1 MTKYISIDPG
11 SYKCGLIF
19 ADFKS
24 KIVLKAIVI
33 ESSYLVQSIK
43 TFIGKD
49 KNIKVLIGNGTSSNH
64 HVKSLGFLEN
74 NLTIVEEKN
83 TTYRSRQ
90 RYFEI
95 FPIKG
100 IKRFLP
106 RDIFLQN
113 INLDAIS
120 ALVILED
127 YLNCK
132 LTLNCDSLP
141 KTWMRQ

>member
-11 SYKCGLIF
+11 KCKCGLIL

-24 KIVLKAIVI
+24 KRVLKALII
-33 ESSYLVQSIK
+33 ESRYLVGNIK
-43 TFIGKD
+43 KLTEKD
-49 KNIKVLIGNGTSSNH
+49 KNIKVLIGNGTTSKH
-64 HVKSLGFLEN
+64 HAKSLSFLEK

-127 YLNCK
+127 YLNYK
-132 LTLNCDSLP
+132 FSLDCECIS
-141 KTWMRQ
+141 KTWMKQ

>member
-11 SYKCGLIF
+11 KYKCGLIF
-19 ADFKS
+19 ADFRS

-33 ESSYLVQSIK
+33 ESRYLIQEIK
-43 TFIGKD
+43 TCIGTD
-49 KNIKVLIGNGTSSNH
+49 NNIKVIIGNGTTSNY
-64 HVKSLGFLEN
+64 HVKSLSFLKN

-100 IKRFLP
+100 IKRFVP
-106 RDIFLQN
+106 RDVFLQN

-132 LTLNCDSLP
+132 FTLNSDHLS
-141 KTWMRQ
+141 KTWMKQ

>member
-11 SYKCGLIF
+11 KYKCGLVF

-24 KIVLKAIVI
+24 KIIMKAIII
-33 ESSYLVQSIK
+33 ESQYLVENIK
-43 TFIGKD
+43 NFIGKD
-49 KNIKVLIGNGTSSNH
+49 KNVKILIGNGTTSRH
-64 HVKSLGFLEN
+64 HAESLNFLDN
-74 NLTIVEEKN
+74 KLIIVEEKN

-90 RYFEI
+90 RYFDL

-100 IKRFLP
+100 FKRFLP

-132 LTLNCDSLP
+132 FTLNCDSIS
-141 KTWMRQ
+141 KTWKKQ

>member
-11 SYKCGLIF
+11 KFKCGLIF

-24 KIVLKAIVI
+24 KRVLNAIVI
-33 ESSYLVQSIK
+33 ESRYLVQNIK
-43 TFIGKD
+43 TFMGKD
-49 KNIKVLIGNGTSSNH
+49 KNIKVLIGNGTTSNH
-64 HVKSLGFLEN
+64 HVKSLSFLEN

-95 FPIKG
+95 FPLKG
-100 IKRFLP
+100 IKRFIP

-120 ALVILED
+120 ALIILED

-132 LTLNCDSLP
+132 FTLNCDLSS
-141 KTWMRQ
+141 KTWMKQ

>member
-83 TTYRSRQ
+83 TTFRSKE

-106 RDIFLQN
+106 RDVFLQN
-113 INLDAIS
+113 VNLDAIA

-132 LTLNCDSLP
+132 FTLNCDHLP
-141 KTWMRQ
+141 KTWMKQ

>member
-33 ESSYLVQSIK
+33 ESRYLVQSIK

-83 TTYRSRQ
+83 TTFRSRQ
-90 RYFEI
+90 RYFEL
-95 FPIKG
+95 FPVKG

-132 LTLNCDSLP
+132 FTLNYDHLS
-141 KTWMRQ
+141 KTWLKQ

>member
-11 SYKCGLIF
+11 KCKCGLIF
-19 ADFKS
+19 ADSKT
-24 KIVLKAIVI
+24 KIVLKALVI
-33 ESSYLVQSIK
+33 ESRYLVKNIK
-43 TFIGKD
+43 TFIEKD
-49 KNIKVLIGNGTSSNH
+49 KNIKVLIGNGTTSNYH
-64 HVKSLGFLEN
+64 AKSLSFLGN
-74 NLTIVEEKN
+74 NLSVVQEKN

-100 IKRFLP
+100 IKRFVP
-106 RDIFLQN
+106 RDVFLLN

-132 LTLNCDSLP
+132 FTLNCDRLS
-141 KTWMRQ
+141 KTWMKR

>member
-11 SYKCGLIF
+11 KYKCGLIF

-33 ESSYLVQSIK
+33 ESKYLVQNIK

-49 KNIKVLIGNGTSSNH
+49 KNIKVLIGNGTTSNQH
-64 HVKSLGFLEN
+64 IKSLSFLEN

-90 RYFEI
+90 RYFES

-100 IKRFLP
+100 IKRLLP
-106 RDIFLQN
+106 SDIFLNN

-132 LTLNCDSLP
+132 FILNGEHLP
-141 KTWMRQ
+141 KTWLKR

>member
-11 SYKCGLIF
+11 KFKCGLIF

-24 KIVLKAIVI
+24 KRVLKAIVI
-33 ESSYLVQSIK
+33 ESRYLAEKLK
-43 TFIGKD
+43 TFIEKD
-49 KNIKVLIGNGTSSNH
+49 KNIKVLIGNGTTSKY
-64 HVKSLGFLEN
+64 HVKSLSFLEN
-74 NLTIVEEKN
+74 NLTIVEERN

-95 FPIKG
+95 FPLTG

-106 RDIFLQN
+106 KEFFLQN

-127 YLNCK
+127 HLNCK
-132 LTLNCDSLP
+132 FTLNCDPLS
-141 KTWMRQ
+141 KTWMKQ

>member
-11 SYKCGLIF
+11 KCKCGLIF

-24 KIVLKAIVI
+24 KRVLKAIVI
-33 ESSYLVQSIK
+33 ESRYLVPNIK

-49 KNIKVLIGNGTSSNH
+49 KNIKVIIGNGTTSNQ
-64 HVKSLGFLEN
+64 HVKSLSFLKN

-100 IKRFLP
+100 IKRLLP

-132 LTLNCDSLP
+132 FTLNCHHSS
-141 KTWMRQ
+141 KTWMKQ

>member
-11 SYKCGLIF
+11 KYKCGLIL

-24 KIVLKAIVI
+24 KRVIKAIVI
-33 ESSYLVQSIK
+33 ESRYLVQNVK
-43 TFIGKD
+43 TFIGQDEK
-49 KNIKVLIGNGTSSNH
+49 IKVLIGNGTTSNH
-64 HVKSLGFLEN
+64 HVKSLCFLEN
-74 NLTIVEEKN
+74 NLTIVDEKN

-95 FPIKG
+95 YPITG
-100 IKRFLP
+100 IKRFVP
-106 RDIFLQN
+106 RDIFLRN

-127 YLNCK
+127 YLGYK
-132 LTLNCDSLP
+132 FTLNCDQLS
-141 KTWMRQ
+141 KTWMKQ

>member
-11 SYKCGLIF
+11 KCKCGLIF

-24 KIVLKAIVI
+24 KRVLEAIVI
-33 ESSYLVQSIK
+33 ESRYLVQNIK

-49 KNIKVLIGNGTSSNH
+49 KNINVLIGNGTTSNH
-64 HVKSLGFLEN
+64 HVKSLSFLEN

-106 RDIFLQN
+106 RDVFLHN

-132 LTLNCDSLP
+132 FTLNCDRLS
-141 KTWMRQ
+141 KTWMKQ

>member
-11 SYKCGLIF
+11 KCKCGLIF

-24 KIVLKAIVI
+24 RRVLKAIVI
-33 ESSYLVQSIK
+33 ESRYLVQNIK
-43 TFIGKD
+43 TCIGKD
-49 KNIKVLIGNGTSSNH
+49 NKIKVLIGNGTTSNE
-64 HVKSLGFLEN
+64 HVKSLNFLEN

-95 FPIKG
+95 FPLKG
-100 IKRFLP
+100 IKRFIP

-120 ALVILED
+120 ALIILED

-132 LTLNCDSLP
+132 FTLNCGHLS
-141 KTWMRQ
+141 KTWMKQ

>member
-11 SYKCGLIF
+11 KYKSGLII

-24 KIVLKAIVI
+24 KIVIKAMVI
-33 ESSYLVQSIK
+33 ESRYLVQNIKSFIRQDKSIK
-43 TFIGKD
+43 VI
-49 KNIKVLIGNGTSSNH
+49 IGNGTTSNYH
-64 HVKSLGFLEN
+64 AKSLSFLEN
-74 NLTIVEEKN
+74 NLTLVEEKN
-83 TTYRSRQ
+83 TTYRSKE

-95 FPIKG
+95 FPLKG

-132 LTLNCDSLP
+132 FTLNCDGII
-141 KTWMRQ
+141 KTWMKL

>member
-11 SYKCGLIF
+11 KCKCGLIF

-24 KIVLKAIVI
+24 KSVLTAIVV
-33 ESSYLVQSIK
+33 ESSYLVKYIK
-43 TFIGKD
+43 NFIGND
-49 KNIKVLIGNGTSSNH
+49 KNIKVLIGNGTTSDH
-64 HVKSLGFLEN
+64 HVKSLSFLEN

-95 FPIKG
+95 FPING
-100 IKRFLP
+100 IKRLLP
-106 RDIFLQN
+106 RDLFLQN

-120 ALVILED
+120 ALLILED

-132 LTLNCDSLP
+132 FTLNSDGLS
-141 KTWMRQ
+141 KTWMKQ

>member
-1 MTKYISIDPG
+1 MTKFISIDPG
-11 SYKCGLIF
+11 KCKCGLIL

-24 KIVLKAIVI
+24 KRVLKAIVI
-33 ESSYLVQSIK
+33 ESRYLVKNIK
-43 TFIGKD
+43 TFIDKD
-49 KNIKVLIGNGTSSNH
+49 KNIKVLIGNGTTSNFH
-64 HVKSLGFLEN
+64 IKSLSFLEN
-74 NLTIVEEKN
+74 DLTIVEEKN
-83 TTYRSRQ
+83 STYRSRE

-95 FPIKG
+95 FPLKG

-106 RDIFLQN
+106 IDFFLQN

-132 LTLNCDSLP
+132 FTLNCDHLS
-141 KTWMRQ
+141 KTWMKQ

>member
-11 SYKCGLIF
+11 KCKCGLIF
-19 ADFKS
+19 ADYKS
-24 KIVLKAIVI
+24 KVVLKALVVD
-33 ESSYLVQSIK
+33 SKYLVKNIK
-43 TFIGKD
+43 TFIGKE
-49 KNIKVLIGNGTSSNH
+49 KNIKVIIGNGTTSKY
-64 HVKSLGFLEN
+64 HVESLSFLEN
-74 NLTIVEEKN
+74 NLTIAEEKN

-90 RYFEI
+90 RYFEF

-100 IKRFLP
+100 IKKFLP
-106 RDIFLQN
+106 RDIFLLN

-132 LTLNCDSLP
+132 FTLNCDLLS
-141 KTWMRQ
+141 KTWMKQ

>member
-11 SYKCGLIF
+11 KCKCGLIL

-24 KIVLKAIVI
+24 KRVLKAIVI
-33 ESSYLVQSIK
+33 ESRYLVQNIK
-43 TFIGKD
+43 NFIGTD
-49 KNIKVLIGNGTSSNH
+49 KNIKVLIGNGTTSSD
-64 HVKSLGFLEN
+64 HVKSLSFLKN
-74 NLTIVEEKN
+74 NLTLVEEKN

-100 IKRFLP
+100 IKRLLP
-106 RDIFLQN
+106 RDVFLQN

-120 ALVILED
+120 ALIILED

-132 LTLNCDSLP
+132 FNLNCDHVS
-141 KTWMRQ
+141 KTWMK

>member
-83 TTYRSRQ
+83 TTFRSRQ
-90 RYFEI
+90 RYFEL
-95 FPIKG
+95 FPVKG

-132 LTLNCDSLP
+132 FILNCDRLS
-141 KTWMRQ
+141 KTWMKQ

>member
-11 SYKCGLIF
+11 KCKCGLIF
-19 ADFKS
+19 ADSKS
-24 KIVLKAIVI
+24 KSVLKAIVI
-33 ESSYLVQSIK
+33 ESRYLVQNVKS
-43 TFIGKD
+43 FIEKD
-49 KNIKVLIGNGTSSNH
+49 RNIKVLIGNGTTSQH
-64 HVKSLGFLEN
+64 HAKTLSFLKS

-83 TTYRSRQ
+83 TTYRSKQ

-95 FPIKG
+95 FPIRG
-100 IKRFLP
+100 FKRFLP

-127 YLNCK
+127 YLNFK
-132 LTLNCDSLP
+132 LTLNSNRIS
-141 KTWMRQ
+141 KTWKKL

>member
-11 SYKCGLIF
+11 KYKCGFIF

-24 KIVLKAIVI
+24 KMVLKAIVI
-33 ESSYLVQSIK
+33 ESRYLVQHIK
-43 TFIGKD
+43 TFIGTD
-49 KNIKVLIGNGTSSNH
+49 NNIKVLIGNGTTSNYH
-64 HVKSLGFLEN
+64 FKSLGFLEN
-74 NLTIVEEKN
+74 SLTIVEEKN
-83 TTYRSRQ
+83 TTFRSKE

-113 INLDAIS
+113 INLDAIA
-120 ALVILED
+120 ALLILED

-132 LTLNCDSLP
+132 FTLNCDHLS
-141 KTWMRQ
+141 KTWRKR

>member
-11 SYKCGLIF
+11 KFKCGLIF

-24 KIVLKAIVI
+24 KRVLKAIVI
-33 ESSYLVQSIK
+33 ESKYLVQNIK

-49 KNIKVLIGNGTSSNH
+49 KNIKVLIGNGTTSNH
-64 HVKSLGFLEN
+64 HVKSLSFIEN

-132 LTLNCDSLP
+132 FTLNCDYLS
-141 KTWMRQ
+141 KTWMKQ

>member
-1 MTKYISIDPG
+1 MTKFISIDPG
-11 SYKCGLIF
+11 KFKCGLIL

-24 KIVLKAIVI
+24 KRVLKALVI
-33 ESSYLVQSIK
+33 ESIYLVRYIK
-43 TFIGKD
+43 TFIGTD
-49 KNIKVLIGNGTSSNH
+49 KNINVLIGNGTTSNYH
-64 HVKSLGFLEN
+64 IKSLGFLEN

-83 TTYRSRQ
+83 TTFRSKE

-132 LTLNCDSLP
+132 FTLNCDRLS
-141 KTWMRQ
+141 KTWMKQ

>member
-11 SYKCGLIF
+11 KCKCGLIF
-19 ADFKS
+19 ADLES
-24 KIVLKAIVI
+24 KRVLQAIVI
-33 ESSYLVQSIK
+33 ESKYLVQNIK
-43 TFIGKD
+43 SFVGKEN
-49 KNIKVLIGNGTSSNH
+49 NIKVLIGNGTTSNDH
-64 HVKSLGFLEN
+64 AKSLSFLEN

-83 TTYRSRQ
+83 TTYRSRD

-106 RDIFLQN
+106 SDIFLQN

-132 LTLNCDSLP
+132 FTFNCDLLS
-141 KTWMRQ
+141 KTWMKQ

>member
-1 MTKYISIDPG
+1 MTRYISVDPG
-11 SYKCGLIF
+11 KYKCGLIF

-24 KIVLKAIVI
+24 KRVLKAIVI
-33 ESSYLVQSIK
+33 ESRYLVQQIK
-43 TFIGKD
+43 SCIGTD
-49 KNIKVLIGNGTSSNH
+49 NNIKVLIGNGTTSNY

-83 TTYRSRQ
+83 TTFRAKE

-106 RDIFLQN
+106 RDVFLQN

-132 LTLNCDSLP
+132 FTLNCDHLS
-141 KTWMRQ
+141 KTWMKQ

>member
-11 SYKCGLIF
+11 KYKCGLIF

-33 ESSYLVQSIK
+33 ESRYLVQYIK
-43 TFIGKD
+43 TFIEND
-49 KNIKVLIGNGTSSNH
+49 RNTKVLIGNGTTSNYH
-64 HVKSLGFLEN
+64 AKSLSFLGN

-83 TTYRSRQ
+83 TTFRSKE
-90 RYFEI
+90 RYFQI

-106 RDIFLQN
+106 RDVFLQN

-127 YLNCK
+127 YLNCEF
-132 LTLNCDSLP
+132 TLNCDYLS
-141 KTWMRQ
+141 KTWMKL

>member
-11 SYKCGLIF
+11 KYKCGLVF

-24 KIVLKAIVI
+24 KRVLKAIVI
-33 ESSYLVQSIK
+33 ESRYLVQHIK
-43 TFIGKD
+43 TFIGTD
-49 KNIKVLIGNGTSSNH
+49 NDIKVLIGNGTTSNY

-83 TTYRSRQ
+83 TTFRSKE
-90 RYFEI
+90 RYFQI
-95 FPIKG
+95 FTIKG

-106 RDIFLQN
+106 RDVFLQN

-120 ALVILED
+120 ALVIMED
-127 YLNCK
+127 YLNYK
-132 LTLNCDSLP
+132 FTLNSDHLS
-141 KTWMRQ
+141 KTWMKQ

>member
-1 MTKYISIDPG
+1 MTRYISVDPG
-11 SYKCGLIF
+11 KYKCGLIF
-19 ADFKS
+19 ADFRS
-24 KIVLKAIVI
+24 KRVLKAIVI
-33 ESSYLVQSIK
+33 ESRYLVQHIK
-43 TFIGKD
+43 TFIEND
-49 KNIKVLIGNGTSSNH
+49 RNIKVLIGNGTTSNY
-64 HVKSLGFLEN
+64 HVNLLSFLVN

-83 TTYRSRQ
+83 TTFRSKE

-106 RDIFLQN
+106 RDVFLQN

-120 ALVILED
+120 ALVIMED

-132 LTLNCDSLP
+132 FTLNYDHLS
-141 KTWMRQ
+141 KTWMKQ